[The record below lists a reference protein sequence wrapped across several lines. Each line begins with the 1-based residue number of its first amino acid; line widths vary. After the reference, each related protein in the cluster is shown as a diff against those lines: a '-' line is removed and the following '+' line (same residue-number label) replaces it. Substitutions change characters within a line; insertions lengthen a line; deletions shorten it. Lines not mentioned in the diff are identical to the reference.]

1 MLGIQSLVFIH
12 DNSLIFLSH
21 GADVLL
27 EFPNEWLSDILDIF
41 FLLFVFVKVSI
52 LSLYTNQQDSLCH
65 FPFSYI
71 YVTVLSYLSLSS
83 GYSGVYLILLWMS
96 FFLPFLCFTD
106 IMKLVIPPEII
117 DRFSMLSIK
126 VTGPFFSEMKITS

>member
-52 LSLYTNQQDSLCH
+52 LSLYTN
-65 FPFSYI
+65 
-71 YVTVLSYLSLSS
+71 
-83 GYSGVYLILLWMS
+83 
-96 FFLPFLCFTD
+96 
-106 IMKLVIPPEII
+106 
-117 DRFSMLSIK
+117 
-126 VTGPFFSEMKITS
+126 